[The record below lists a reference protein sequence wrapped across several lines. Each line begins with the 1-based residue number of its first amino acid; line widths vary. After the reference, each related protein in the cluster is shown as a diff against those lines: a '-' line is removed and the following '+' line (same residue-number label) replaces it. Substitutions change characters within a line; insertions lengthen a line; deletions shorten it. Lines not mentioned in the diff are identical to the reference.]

1 MDKEEITEEQQKQS
15 FNYLKG
21 IVYRGYYDGLREVEG
36 DDEEL
41 NEVLNEQT

>member
-21 IVYRGYYDGLREVEG
+21 IVYRGYYGGLREVEG
-36 DDEEL
+36 DDFVGDDFEAEE
-41 NEVLNEQT
+41 E